1 MSSIVIIIINHH
13 HHLRRIGQCLVY
25 TLALALF
32 FFLLFALTKTSVSLL
47 VVAISLV
54 TVIANEWLVSLLSLE
69 GLREIISW
77 SKLTSWW
84 CSSPL
89 AKGGEQVTK
98 GERTATATTG
108 GCLVEPLL

>member
-1 MSSIVIIIINHH
+1 M
-13 HHLRRIGQCLVY
+13 VY

-54 TVIANEWLVSLLSLE
+54 TIIANEWLVCLLSVE

-98 GERTATATTG
+98 GGRTATATRG